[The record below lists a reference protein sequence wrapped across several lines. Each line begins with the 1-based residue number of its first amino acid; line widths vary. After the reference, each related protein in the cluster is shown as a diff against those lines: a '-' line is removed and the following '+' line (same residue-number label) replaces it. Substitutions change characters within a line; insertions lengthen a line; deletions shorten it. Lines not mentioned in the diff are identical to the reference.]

1 MNTNIEIS
9 NINKHFLI
17 KIKNSLE
24 KRKNITKIYP
34 LNFTSIN
41 EVEICEKI
49 SKIPYYENNF
59 NIIVDYDFIKFGELN
74 EKMVENI
81 QTINNDNIYNNKKLV
96 LFQYKNEKCIEFNIF
111 LLNLYTPKSFIFHVL
126 ESFSYLLNSL
136 IILNSKNICF
146 FNLSDENIV
155 FNLDC
160 GEKPILQNF
169 GKSIQL
175 SKINEIYISKIIN
188 SIDNYTYKPLEVHIL
203 FYLIKNDLDTISLL
217 FIEEISEHFVR
228 NLDILTLFSQK
239 YIETFKISCVNSL
252 KKYINQPKI
261 DIINDIIERANTWDN
276 YSISVLYLHIIGNI
290 CRVFSL
296 KGTFM
301 NKWLDKLLKNI
312 HPDPLKR
319 ETLTQTKEEFIC
331 LYNEFSD
338 WSYINTI
345 SLEKMKTLLENLS
358 NK

>member
-9 NINKHFLI
+9 NINKHFFI
-17 KIKNSLE
+17 RINNSLE

-34 LNFTSIN
+34 LNFISMN

-59 NIIVDYDFIKFGELN
+59 NIIIDYDFIKFGQLN
-74 EKMVENI
+74 EKMVESI
-81 QTINNDNIYNNKKLV
+81 QTFDNNEKLV

-111 LLNLYTPKSFIFHVL
+111 LLNLHTPKSFIFHVL

-146 FNLSDENIV
+146 FNLTDENIV

-169 GKSIQL
+169 SKSIQL

-203 FYLIKNDLDTISLL
+203 FYLIKNDLDTISLP

-228 NLDILTLFSQK
+228 NLDILRLFSQN
-239 YIETFKISCVNSL
+239 YVETFKISCINSL
-252 KKYINQPKI
+252 KKYINKPKI
-261 DIINDIIERANTWDN
+261 DIIYNIIERTNTWDN
-276 YSISVLYLHIIGNI
+276 YSISILYLHIIGNI

-296 KGTFM
+296 KETFM

-319 ETLTQTKEEFIC
+319 ETMTQTKQEFNS
-331 LYNEFSD
+331 LYNEFTD

-345 SLEKMKTLLENLS
+345 PLEKLKTLLENLS